1 MTQERKQF
9 QRTEDGHLLLMSNEE
24 RNLLITDLTARLNYG
39 VICLI
44 ERVDDFGP
52 IHRNE
57 KLTGFSSD
65 DTGGFYFEVGGG
77 LAIDFAEKIMPYLR
91 PMSSMTEEEL
101 DELLEFE
108 DIDYNNNNN
117 VVKRAMMAFSDDKKI
132 ESNSLFCIQYARSID
147 WLNSHHFDYRGLIE
161 KGLAIEAPEGMYN
174 IKTK

>member
-52 IHRNE
+52 IQRDE

-65 DTGGFYFEVGGG
+65 DRGEFYFEVGGG
-77 LAIDFAEKIMPYLR
+77 LAISFAEKIMPYLR
-91 PMSSMTEEEL
+91 PMTSMTIDEKMEWFQMTQKHSNMSGFN
-101 DELLEFE
+101 ELLE
-108 DIDYNNNNN
+108 
-117 VVKRAMMAFSDDKKI
+117 MADFTS
-132 ESNSLFCIQYARSID
+132 ESLD
-147 WLNSHHFDYRGLIE
+147 WLNKHHFDYRGLIE
-161 KGLAIEAPEGMYN
+161 KGLALEATKDMY
-174 IKTK
+174 KTE